1 MMNAILFRSATLLAL
16 LLVCLPAIA
25 QRTRFES
32 RGEAYVAAEER
43 DMVDAALVRHVFGAP
58 PSGKGQIV
66 FFRSARSASDDPE
79 VRKNGNEVAKLP
91 SGSYFIVAV
100 APGMHAFT
108 VDAEA
113 GEVLTVE
120 VKPGRTHYV
129 KVGNRS
135 AEGERP
141 YLSRADAITFLDVA
155 TGKHKTTL

>member
-16 LLVCLPAIA
+16 LLFCLPAIG

-32 RGEAYVAAEER
+32 QGEAFVAAEEKA
-43 DMVDAALVRHVFGAP
+43 MIETALVRVFGAP

-66 FFRSARSASDDPE
+66 FFRSPKSTSTAFD
-79 VRKNGNEVAKLP
+79 VRENGAELAKLP
-91 SGSYFIVAV
+91 SGSYFIVA
-100 APGMHAFT
+100 AQPGTYSFT

-129 KVGNRS
+129 KASNRR

-141 YLSRADAITFLDVA
+141 YLSRADAMSFLGA
-155 TGKHKTTL
+155 IGGRRLSIL